1 MSDKTLEEVRSEALA
16 SGTRLPTLDDLVG
29 AEVLGALEDDE
40 RTVLLTLFQK
50 YGEGE
55 PTALTVRLTPF
66 WRAALDVHIVRIG
79 NAGSAAKRATWC
91 QEVIQRAL
99 YEALT
104 GAAAED
110 DG

>member
-1 MSDKTLEEVRSEALA
+1 MTMSDKTLEEVRSEALA

-29 AEVLGALEDDE
+29 GEVLDVLSDDE
-40 RTVLLTLFQK
+40 RAVLLTLSQK
-50 YGEGE
+50 YADGE

-66 WRAALDVHIVRIG
+66 WRAALDVHIVRLG

-99 YEALT
+99 HEALT
-104 GAAAED
+104 GEKPI
-110 DG
+110 